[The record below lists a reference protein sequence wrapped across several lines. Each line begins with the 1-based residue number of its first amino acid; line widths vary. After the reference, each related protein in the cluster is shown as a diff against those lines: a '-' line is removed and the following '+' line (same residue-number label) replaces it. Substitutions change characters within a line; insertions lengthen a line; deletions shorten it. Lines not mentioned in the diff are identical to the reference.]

1 MLVVNNVVVG
11 YGGVPALH
19 GVSCEV
25 NQGEI
30 VAIVGSNGAGKT
42 TLMKTIS
49 GLLKPTSGSVMF
61 EGKRTDTLLAH
72 KVALLGIAH
81 VPEGRK
87 LFSRLSVEQ
96 NLIVGAISESDRAER
111 AVRMARIFELFPVL
125 KERRTQ
131 KAGTLSGG
139 EQQMLA
145 IGRGLML
152 NPKLLLLD
160 EPSLGLAPKLVDR
173 IFDAIRQISAQGST
187 VLLVEQ
193 NVVEALS
200 MAHRGYVL
208 QSGRMIMQGTGAELL
223 ERDEIRQAYLGL

>member
-49 GLLKPTSGSVMF
+49 GLLKPTSGTVMF
-61 EGKRTDTLLAH
+61 EGTRTDALLAH

-111 AVRMARIFELFPVL
+111 AVRMARIFDLFPVL
-125 KERRTQ
+125 KERRNQ

-173 IFDAIRQISAQGST
+173 IFDAIRQISSQGST

-223 ERDEIRQAYLGL
+223 EKDEIRQAYLGL